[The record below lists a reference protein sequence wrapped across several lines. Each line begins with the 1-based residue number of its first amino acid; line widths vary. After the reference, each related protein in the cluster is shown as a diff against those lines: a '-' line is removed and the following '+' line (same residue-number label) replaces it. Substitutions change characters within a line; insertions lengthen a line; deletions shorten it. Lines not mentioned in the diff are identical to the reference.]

1 MDETR
6 RDMFDTMTL
15 TKAGGALCG
24 ALLVFLLG
32 SWVADILFTEG
43 KSHSDLEHAQTAYLL
58 APEEDFAE
66 EEAEEVEVVPFPEL
80 VAAADV
86 SKGEKAWKKCKA
98 CHKLEEGANGTGPS
112 LYGVVG
118 RQIASEAGFKY
129 STAMTDLADK
139 SWTIEELNAW
149 IENPKEFAPGNKM
162 TYKGMKKE
170 GDRAA
175 LIAYLQTIGS

>member
-15 TKAGGALCG
+15 TKAGAALCG
-24 ALLVFLLG
+24 ALLFFLLG
-32 SWVADILFTEG
+32 TWAATLLFVEG
-43 KSHSDLEHAQTAYLL
+43 DSHAEAEHAETGYVL
-58 APEEDFAE
+58 AIAEEAE

-98 CHKLEEGANGTGPS
+98 CHKLEEGVNGTGPS
-112 LYGVVG
+112 LYGVVD
-118 RQIASEAGFKY
+118 RQIASEAGFSY

-175 LIAYLQTIGS
+175 LIAYLQTIGG